1 MLGSSL
7 VGKDVLR
14 GFACGVL
21 LAFAGCAKMVT
32 KPVKAAV
39 DMTVKPVKIVTDA
52 AVDVVEK
59 PVRKAASVVRDN
71 FGPKNW
77 FKKP

>member
-1 MLGSSL
+1 
-7 VGKDVLR
+7 
-14 GFACGVL
+14 
-21 LAFAGCAKMVT
+21 MVT